1 MIQYEAR
8 RKWRAFCF
16 GRVDLPTNY
25 KSKTMK
31 RGKSLTFFLL
41 LQVIATVISI
51 LALFA
56 IMGELIA
63 AAELSAEISV
73 FQAYLTLY
81 SSIALLIFAVICV
94 FGVWHWRIWGYWG
107 LISVYSVH
115 IIIALLTWQPVQ
127 IIINL
132 VWLALFYYLTRNKVN
147 LFLWKF

>member
-1 MIQYEAR
+1 MKHVENGVLFVLGE
-8 RKWRAFCF
+8 W
-16 GRVDLPTNY
+16 DLPTNN
-25 KSKTMK
+25 KSKTIK
-31 RGKSLTFFLL
+31 RGKRLTFFLL

-107 LISVYSVH
+107 LISVYSVN